1 MKPKSRG
8 RGPRVQHAGFS
19 KDLESRFVSFAFG
32 ALKPSDKL
40 YPYSGYRYRKTF
52 DLLLLTLKVPAGL
65 FTPGGLRGGGA
76 VTAYLEGKPI
86 ATIQWDMRLG
96 SQETLRYYLQE
107 VAASN
112 SLLSLPQDARISIQA
127 VARFYE
133 ASLLAAMEVAP
144 HVDAPLVLRTQFRA

>member
-1 MKPKSRG
+1 
-8 RGPRVQHAGFS
+8 VQHAGFS
-19 KDLESRFVSFAFG
+19 KALESRFVAFAFG
-32 ALKPSDKL
+32 ALRPADKL
-40 YPYSGYRYRKTF
+40 YPHTSYRYRKTF
-52 DLLLLTLKVPAGL
+52 DLFLYTLKVPAGI

-86 ATIQWDMRLG
+86 STLQWDMRLG
-96 SQETLRYYLQE
+96 SQDTLRYYLQE

-112 SLLSLPQDARISIQA
+112 SLLSLPQESRSNIQA

-144 HVDAPLVLRTQFRA
+144 QVDAPLVPRTQFRA